1 MDREDREPPLRER
14 LSLKNPVCLSLDIS
28 DPVRGLALLRK
39 TGPMAGMVKAGPVPF
54 LAWGETLLRTAEKSN
69 IPLFLDFKWHDIPN
83 TVHETIL
90 HLPSPAIRMVTV
102 HAMGGPTMIRA
113 AREACQKLGPNRP
126 VLLAVTA
133 LTHLTPEELGA
144 IGLDDGREV
153 AVKRLGSMALEAGAD
168 GLVLSPRELLF
179 ARSLWGRG
187 PYLVTPGIRPKG
199 SKVENDDQTNVETPG
214 EALRRGA
221 DLLVV
226 GRPVLQAEDP
236 VGALAGILREIEN
249 P

>member
-1 MDREDREPPLRER
+1 MDRETPLRKR

-54 LAWGETLLRTAEKSN
+54 LAWGETLLRTAEESK
-69 IPLFLDFKWHDIPN
+69 IPLFLDLKWHDIPH

-90 HLPSPAIRMVTV
+90 HLPSPAIRMITV
-102 HAMGGPTMIRA
+102 HALGGPTMIRA
-113 AREACQKLGPNRP
+113 AREACQKLGPTRP

-144 IGLDDGREV
+144 IGLDGREV
-153 AVKRLGSMALEAGAD
+153 AVKRLGSMALAAGAD
-168 GLVLSPRELLF
+168 GLVLSPRELIF
-179 ARSLWGRG
+179 ARSLWGKG

-199 SKVENDDQTNVETPG
+199 SKVENDDQTNAETPG

-226 GRPVLQAEDP
+226 GRPVLQAKDP
-236 VGALAGILREIEN
+236 AEALAGILREIEN